1 MNDKKPLSLLII
13 IFTIAM
19 FCSYHIY
26 YLVIDKANDSLV
38 RNYNTVKK
46 EEPEVVATP
55 IENKEEEYIA
65 ILEIPKINLVEGFY
79 NVNSS
84 NNNVNKH
91 VTLLKE
97 STMPSK
103 DGSIIY
109 LAAHSGTGYIAYFK
123 DINKLSIGDALNIKY
138 QNQTYTYS
146 INDIYELPKNGTISV
161 NHNIH
166 ENYLVLTTCSKN
178 KNQQLVI
185 TSKLVNEI

>member
-1 MNDKKPLSLLII
+1 MII
-13 IFTIAM
+13 IFTIAF

-26 YLVIDKANDSLV
+26 YYVIDKTNDSLV
-38 RNYNTVKK
+38 RTYNTV
-46 EEPEVVATP
+46 EQEDPISVATV
-55 IENKEEEYIA
+55 INNKDEEYFA
-65 ILEIPKINLVEGFY
+65 ILEIPKIKLVEGFY
-79 NVNSS
+79 NVNSKE
-84 NNNVNKH
+84 NNVNKH
-91 VTLLKE
+91 VTMLKE

-123 DINKLSIGDALNIKY
+123 NIDKLSIGDAINIKY
-138 QNQTYTYS
+138 QDKTYSYS

-178 KNQQLVI
+178 KNMQLVI
-185 TSKLVNEI
+185 TSKLVNKI